1 MKGVP
6 EPSRLCPLWPRHAL
20 TGACDQYYRVDLLVN
35 LTTDEATSMNDERK
49 NAGKRSDPVESDNPS
64 PSRRELVRKLSKAAA
79 LPIVIGSFLVGDV
92 SDSAAN

>member
-1 MKGVP
+1 M
-6 EPSRLCPLWPRHAL
+6 
-20 TGACDQYYRVDLLVN
+20 VN
-35 LTTDEATSMNDERK
+35 LMTDEATLMSDERK
-49 NAGKRSDPVESDNPS
+49 NTGKRSEPVDSDNPS

>member
-1 MKGVP
+1 M
-6 EPSRLCPLWPRHAL
+6 S
-20 TGACDQYYRVDLLVN
+20 
-35 LTTDEATSMNDERK
+35 DERK
-49 NAGKRSDPVESDNPS
+49 NTGKRSEPVDSDNPS